1 VILPA
6 LPLLFVLVGLV
17 LYTVLA
23 GADLGTGFWQLT
35 ARDRR
40 LRARVYSSIGPVWEA
55 NHVWLIFVLTVLWTA
70 YPQVF
75 AVVSTTLAVPLFL
88 AAIGIVLR
96 GTAYALHGA
105 SRGPEDHR
113 EIDTVFGLSSVLTP
127 FALGAVVGGI
137 ASGRVPADG
146 SGDAVTSWL
155 NPTSVLAGVLA
166 VAVGAYL
173 AAVLLAA
180 DAARVG
186 DAEVAAA
193 YRRRALVGG
202 VVTGV
207 LAVAGL
213 AVVHADAPALFHG
226 LTHGAGLACVLVSV
240 LAGGLALGLVWR
252 HRIEAARYVA
262 GVAIA
267 ALLAGWAMAQRP
279 DVLPGLPVAAA
290 AAPTPTLV
298 AVVIAVL
305 VGAAV
310 VGPALLLL
318 FALVLRGRLDRPRP
332 APEPV
337 AVPEPRAGSRRAG
350 AGAVGSFVVGAGLLV
365 LGPNPLL
372 LGIGV
377 VLLLGAAVLGFAAA
391 APLATELDPTGPAPT
406 GPAPTGPAP
415 TGPGPTGPAP
425 TDTPHPS

>member
-1 VILPA
+1 VILQV
-6 LPLLFVLVGLV
+6 LPLLFVLVGLA

-23 GADLGTGFWQLT
+23 GADLGTGLWELT
-35 ARDRR
+35 ARDHR

-70 YPQVF
+70 YPRVF
-75 AVVSTTLAVPLFL
+75 AVVSTTLVVPLFL

-105 SRGPEDHR
+105 SRGPGDHR
-113 EIDTVFGLSSVLTP
+113 EIDMVFGLSSIVTP

-146 SGDAVTSWL
+146 SGNAVTSWL

-180 DAARVG
+180 DATRVG
-186 DAEVAAA
+186 DADVAAA
-193 YRRRALVGG
+193 FRRRALVSG

-213 AVVHADAPALFHG
+213 VVVHADAPALFHG
-226 LTHGAGLACVLVSV
+226 LTRGAGLACVLISL
-240 LAGGLALGLVWR
+240 LAGGVALGLVWR
-252 HRIEAARYVA
+252 RRVEWARYAA

-279 DVLPGLPVAAA
+279 DVLPGAPVDVAAA
-290 AAPTPTLV
+290 PRATLI

-305 VGAAV
+305 LGAAV

-318 FALVLRGRLDRPRP
+318 FSLVLRGRLDRPRP

-337 AVPEPRAGSRRAG
+337 APPEPRARTRRAG
-350 AGAVGSFVVGAGLLV
+350 VGALGSFVVGAGLLV
-365 LGPNPLL
+365 LGPNALL

-377 VLLLGAAVLGFAAA
+377 AFLFAAALLGFAAA
-391 APLATELDPTGPAPT
+391 APPATEPAPSD
-406 GPAPTGPAP
+406 APT
-415 TGPGPTGPAP
+415 
-425 TDTPHPS
+425 HP